1 MTSSLPSIPITEN
14 LILATNQNLV
24 GIFFLS
30 NCVLVAI
37 NYYQRSIY
45 IAVEQFLIEH
55 TLIIIFSKINFE
67 IFK

>member
-1 MTSSLPSIPITEN
+1 MTSSLPSIPIMEN

-24 GIFFLS
+24 GIFFF
-30 NCVLVAI
+30 
-37 NYYQRSIY
+37 YQIVFWWPLITTNVY

-67 IFK
+67 ILK